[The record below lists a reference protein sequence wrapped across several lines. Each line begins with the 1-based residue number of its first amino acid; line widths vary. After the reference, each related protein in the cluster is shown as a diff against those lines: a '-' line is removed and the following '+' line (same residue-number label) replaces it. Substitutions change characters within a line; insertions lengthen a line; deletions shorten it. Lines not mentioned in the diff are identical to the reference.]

1 MKMGPGDYQIY
12 GVGSGHLW
20 VVAGI
25 LTMGWDCPL
34 QIIHRGKTYKFSNNE
49 PMEDWMIGDW
59 GGHAKYVEVPNNGN
73 SSNPVL

>member
-25 LTMGWDCPL
+25 PTHGLGL
-34 QIIHRGKTYKFSNNE
+34 
-49 PMEDWMIGDW
+49 
-59 GGHAKYVEVPNNGN
+59 A
-73 SSNPVL
+73 SSNYPSWKDLQVFQQ

>member
-12 GVGSGHLW
+12 GVDAGYLW
-20 VVAGI
+20 VVASI
-25 LTMGWDCPL
+25 LTMGWDWPL

-49 PMEDWMIGDW
+49 AMDDWMIGEW